1 MVDLIAN
8 AVCIVCDEVS
18 HELRPKEG
26 EKVVDEER
34 IVFVLS
40 TLHKD
45 PLHPE
50 KGFAKVA
57 LNVW

>member
-1 MVDLIAN
+1 MN
-8 AVCIVCDEVS
+8 AISIGCDEVS
-18 HELRPKEG
+18 CTLRATSIQKEG
-26 EKVVDEER
+26 EKVVDKER

-50 KGFAKVA
+50 KGFTKVA

>member
-1 MVDLIAN
+1 VN
-8 AVCIVCDEVS
+8 GVSIVCDEVS
-18 HELRPKEG
+18 RKLRATSIQKEG
-26 EKVVDEER
+26 EKVVDKER
-34 IVFVLS
+34 IVFVLL

-50 KGFAKVA
+50 KGFTEVA